1 MDHFT
6 IKKIFAAGIGLVL
19 LFLLFF
25 ISNELRKTIVSKDME
40 VIVEERIKV
49 VIDKKTIDPEGPCV
63 DLPVLIYHHVQPL
76 AMAKRNSQMGLT
88 ISPEYFRQH
97 LKYIRDKGYKVV
109 EAKDLIN
116 YFDKGKELPN
126 NSIMITFDDGYEDN
140 FIYMWPILREFGYEA
155 TIFLATGLVDNPGY
169 LSWQQVG
176 EMKEEIYFANHTQ
189 THRGSS
195 ENKEVLYDEIQ
206 TSNKQLNDRGLDQVM
221 VFAYPYGI
229 PSTIAQGVLMELRYN
244 LAFTTNNGRIQCRGN
259 RLALFRIRTGN
270 FGLEM
275 SGL

>member
-1 MDHFT
+1 MGQFI
-6 IKKIFAAGIGLVL
+6 IKKRYFAVGIGLIF
-19 LFLLFF
+19 LFLLFY
-25 ISNELRKTIVSKDME
+25 ISNELKKPIVSKDVE
-40 VIVEERIKV
+40 IIVEERIK
-49 VIDKKTIDPEGPCV
+49 TIDPKDLCV

-76 AMAKRNSQMGLT
+76 TIAKKNSQMGLS

-97 LKYIRDKGYKVV
+97 LEYIKDKGYKVI
-109 EAKDLIN
+109 EAKDLVN

-140 FIYMWPILREFGYEA
+140 YIYMWPILKEFGYKA
-155 TIFLATGLVDNPGY
+155 TIFLATGLMDSPGY
-169 LSWQQVG
+169 LSWQQVE
-176 EMKEEIYFANHTQ
+176 EMSGEIYFANHTQ
-189 THRGSS
+189 THRSSS
-195 ENKEVLYDEIQ
+195 EDKVVLYDEIQ
-206 TSNKQLNDRGLDQVM
+206 SANRQLNNSGLDNVK

-244 LAFTTNNGRIQCRGN
+244 LAFTTYNGRVQCKSN

-270 FGLEM
+270 FGLGM